1 MAIIASPLSYLP
13 SQLDKKNDKE
23 VALSYTVINLIT
35 DGFFSMSRVFIF
47 LCVLFLSGCVTP
59 SQAYQVKENSIQKL
73 YKKVNPSVVELHVQ
87 SLADPKIGQV
97 AYKAQTANSLG
108 SGALV
113 SREGRIL
120 TAAHVVDKATS
131 IEVIFSDG
139 TKTTGHVVWVE
150 PLIDLA
156 MIQAGKVPSTA
167 KPLKLAKANDYQIG
181 EQVIVIGAP
190 FGVSH
195 SLSVGYL
202 SGIRDGSAIPGST
215 LVPRLLQT
223 DASINQGNSGGP
235 MFNLN
240 GEIIGIVSHI
250 LSKSGGSNGL
260 GFVISVDTIR
270 HIIDS
275 DPGTFSGFIPLL
287 LNKKQSYVLN
297 NAAGHGMLI
306 QHVIPGTLA
315 DKLGFKGGS
324 MSVVMGRNPILL
336 GGDILLEVAGR
347 AITDLAS
354 VVKIKKHLASFEKGD
369 RVTFKYLRNGQ
380 VKEIHWLVD

>member
-1 MAIIASPLSYLP
+1 MLKALLLLS
-13 SQLDKKNDKE
+13 
-23 VALSYTVINLIT
+23 I
-35 DGFFSMSRVFIF
+35 FFI
-47 LCVLFLSGCVTP
+47 SGCATP
-59 SQAYQVKENSIQKL
+59 IHAFQIKDNSIQTL
-73 YKKVNPSVVELHVQ
+73 YKKVNPSVVELHIKA
-87 SLADPKIGQV
+87 LTDPKVGQV
-97 AYKAQTANSLG
+97 VYQAKTANSLG

-120 TAAHVVDKATS
+120 TAAHVVDKATA
-131 IEVIFSDG
+131 IEVEFADG

-156 MIQAGKVPSTA
+156 MIQAGKVPSSA
-167 KPLKLAKANDYQIG
+167 KPLKLAKASNYQIG
-181 EQVIVIGAP
+181 EQVMVIGAP
-190 FGVSH
+190 FGISH

-202 SGIRDGSAIPGST
+202 SGIRDGSAIPGRE

-260 GFVISVDTIR
+260 GFVISVDTI
-270 HIIDS
+270 HQIIDS

-287 LNKKQSYVLN
+287 LNQEQSYAIN
-297 NAAGHGMLI
+297 NSAGHGMLI

-315 DKLGFKGGS
+315 DKLGFKGGNL
-324 MSVVMGRNPILL
+324 SVVLGRSPILL
-336 GGDILLEVAGR
+336 GGDVLLEIADM

-354 VVKIKKHLASFEKGD
+354 AIEIKKRLAGLEKGNK
-369 RVTFKYLRNGQ
+369 VSFKFLRNGQ
-380 VKEIHWLVD
+380 VKEVYWIVE